1 MADAKGDSADR
12 TRGAGHGR
20 GEGGR
25 GSSGERAR
33 GTSGASEGGRFAGS
47 APAASRSRALVPGGG
62 EGGGRVRRSGA
73 SRVIRGDEPSD
84 SRLAQ
89 TEPRERAAPARA
101 GCAAVRSRE
110 KSRKNRKKSARP
122 HSLPVLIP
130 RPSTA
135 RFRGKRKADGRFIAR
150 AVTDWAPRTLNRWV
164 AQRFAACRAALGPR
178 NAVLG
183 RFHRAWRHFSTRTPP
198 ALRHD
203 VRLHPLHLRRLHPA
217 RRHARHAG
225 RLPPPRR
232 RRARARRDQGQ
243 GQVRR
248 QG

>member
-1 MADAKGDSADR
+1 MSERTERNARRSAEKNMK
-12 TRGAGHGR
+12 TRCVVSNARAVYPGGARAGPRSRSRAARRGTARGPSFLRVRARGTETHHVLLDDLGREVLIDGSHDGRREGRLRAGR
-20 GEGGR
+20 GGGGGGGR

-73 SRVIRGDEPSD
+73 SRDIRGDEPSD

-130 RPSTA
+130 RPPRDFAGNERRTGVSS
-135 RFRGKRKADGRFIAR
+135 R
-150 AVTDWAPRTLNRWV
+150 AP
-164 AQRFAACRAALGPR
+164 
-178 NAVLG
+178 
-183 RFHRAWRHFSTRTPP
+183 
-198 ALRHD
+198 
-203 VRLHPLHLRRLHPA
+203 
-217 RRHARHAG
+217 
-225 RLPPPRR
+225 
-232 RRARARRDQGQ
+232 
-243 GQVRR
+243 
-248 QG
+248 